1 MTRVLI
7 YYSMI
12 EKISEK
18 CSHVRSHHL
27 FLESL
32 TTDFPAVLCI
42 SYEEIRKNQCTFT
55 NTVVNMGGNL
65 KRSSTK
71 PYGIFYLE
79 TKLIAP
85 YAVTDYRAFKNIE
98 FIGLQ

>member
-1 MTRVLI
+1 
-7 YYSMI
+7 MI
-12 EKISEK
+12 EIISEK

-32 TTDFPAVLCI
+32 TTDFPAILCI

-55 NTVVNMGGNL
+55 NTVVNMGGDL
-65 KRSSTK
+65 KQGSIK
-71 PYGIFYLE
+71 PQGIFYLE
-79 TKLIAP
+79 TKLTPP
-85 YAVTDYRAFKNIE
+85 YAISDYRAFNNIE